1 MEKIEEIWK
10 TKGANLIIPSV
21 FIAIDRAKCKYFI
34 IQDSSTIIYMV
45 KNGSN
50 TTYAI
55 PKKYCVYDK
64 KVKVYRIEEI
74 EKLIPV
80 SCQRKNDYEL
90 FVQKYLI
97 K

>member
-10 TKGANLIIPSV
+10 TKGSKLIIPDV

-34 IQDSSTIIYMV
+34 IKDNSTIIYMV
-45 KNGSN
+45 KNASN

-55 PKKYCVYDK
+55 PKKYCFYDN

-74 EKLIPV
+74 EKFIPV
-80 SCQRKNDYEL
+80 SCQKKNIYEL